1 MGRVINS
8 ETAGKQRGRL
18 NKALLLTMREL
29 GKKKDI
35 DAETRDM
42 VAFIA
47 LCLHEMHETIE
58 VTCAA
63 WEKRDYWIKA
73 DRFRRDWAWT
83 KTYYTK
89 LSDSVLQNDWA
100 EIPMLLPAIAQQSA
114 SIKLP
119 KSNTIGTA
127 WNGALTRLKTLV
139 WEEKNKVA

>member
-8 ETAGKQRGRL
+8 ETAGKQRTRL
-18 NKALLLTMREL
+18 AKAILLTLREL
-29 GKKKDI
+29 GKKGDI

-47 LCLHEMHETIE
+47 LCLHEMQETIE

-83 KTYYTK
+83 GKYYSK
-89 LSDSVLQNDWA
+89 LSNGILQNDWA
-100 EIPMLLPAIAQQSA
+100 EIPMLLPEIAQHAPSM
-114 SIKLP
+114 KLP

-127 WNGALTRLKTLV
+127 WNGALPRLKQLV
-139 WEEKNKVA
+139 WEEKNKAE